1 MFPDNRVWGTRRKNM
16 VSPIEELNKILG
28 PGNVLDDARILESYS
43 KDESFAQALR
53 PRFVAKAQNAAQI
66 QELVQWAN
74 WTMTPLVPVSSGPPH
89 FRGDTVPSAPGAV
102 IVDLSGMN
110 KIVHVNER
118 NRMVLIEP
126 GVTFAQL
133 QPEMARHGMR
143 VSSPLAPRANKS
155 VISALLEREPVT
167 IPKYQWTL
175 LDPLRC
181 TEVVW
186 GDGQRM
192 TTGEA
197 GSSESLKEEWERN
210 LAQVIPTGPG
220 QTNFYKFTSAAQGS
234 MGIVTWASIK
244 CEVLPRIHKL
254 YFAPA
259 SRLEDL
265 LDLTYSILR
274 IRFGDEL
281 LIMNNWNL
289 AMLLGKTADR
299 IAALADKLPR
309 WNLMVG
315 IAGRERLPEEKV
327 AYQEKDLSE
336 MAQKYGLQ
344 LVPAAPGADG
354 VEALKAILVSCAEP
368 YWKLAYKGSCQDLF
382 FLNTLDR
389 SPEFVKTMYAVA
401 QAQGYPTSE
410 IGVYIQPVQQ
420 GASCHIEF
428 SLPFDPGSPAE
439 AGRMRKFYV
448 KASEEMLKQGAYYSR
463 PYGIW
468 SPLAFNRDAQT
479 TIALRK
485 IKQIF
490 DPNNI
495 LNPGKLCF

>member
-1 MFPDNRVWGTRRKNM
+1 MASRK
-16 VSPIEELNKILG
+16 EELGEIFG
-28 PGNVLDDARILESYS
+28 PENVKDDAETLEAYS
-43 KDESFAQALR
+43 RDESFIHPLK
-53 PRFVAKAQNAAQI
+53 PRYVVKAQNAAQV
-66 QELVQWAN
+66 QKLVQWAN
-74 WTMTPLVPVSSGPPH
+74 RTLTPLVPLSSGPPH

-102 IVDLSGMN
+102 MIDLSGM
-110 KIVHVNER
+110 KRIIHVNER
-118 NRMVLIEP
+118 NRMVIIEP
-126 GVTFAQL
+126 GVTYAQL
-133 QPEMARHGMR
+133 QLELARYGLR
-143 VSSPLAPRANKS
+143 VSSPLAPRAKKS
-155 VISALLEREPVT
+155 VIGALLEREPIV
-167 IPKYQWTL
+167 IPRYQWTM

-197 GSSESLKEEWERN
+197 GSSDTLEAEWARK
-210 LAQVIPTGPG
+210 LAQVTPTGPA

-244 CEVLPRIHKL
+244 CELLPRIHKL
-254 YFAPA
+254 FFVPAPK
-259 SRLEDL
+259 LEDL

-281 LIMNNWNL
+281 LILNHWNL
-289 AMLLGKTADR
+289 AMLLGRNAGQTS
-299 IAALADKLPR
+299 ALAGKMPR
-309 WNLMVG
+309 WVLLIS

-327 AYQEKDLSE
+327 AYQEKDIAE
-336 MAQKYGLQ
+336 MAQKFGLQ
-344 LVPAAPGADG
+344 LVPAVPGASG
-354 VEALKAILVSCAEP
+354 AEVSKAILNPCGEP
-368 YWKLAYKGSCQDLF
+368 YWKLAYKSGCQDLF

-389 SPEFVKTMYAVA
+389 SPEFVKTVYTVA
-401 QAQGYPTSE
+401 EDQGYPTWE
-410 IGVYIQPVQQ
+410 IGIYIQPAHQ

-428 SLPFDPGSPAE
+428 DLPFDRNNPAE
-439 AGRMRKFYV
+439 VNRMKEFFI

-468 SPLAFNRDAQT
+468 SPMAFNRDAQT
-479 TIALRK
+479 TVVLRK
-485 IKQIF
+485 IKGIF